1 MESKKRL
8 IGSIE
13 FENES
18 IIITDPCYL
27 QQFKDEKGRY
37 DKWDNFCNKLES
49 QWNRD
54 PMNDIAYKFECEQ
67 KGVKPE
73 YKRIKP
79 AYHDEHMMV
88 SSTIYGDWSCTVY
101 NCSYEELQNRI
112 VSKQRVKKSD
122 IIGKFCADAGL
133 VCVCSAKHYSMPE
146 NFSDWVYTI
155 IPNFTGI
162 ISFYII
168 VDDDGDDDSLIVEG
182 EGNVNFCSTQT
193 GF

>member
-1 MESKKRL
+1 MEIKKRL

-27 QQFKDEKGRY
+27 KQYNGDENWENWRDFLNKHVSQY
-37 DKWDNFCNKLES
+37 DH
-49 QWNRD
+49 D
-54 PMNDIAYKFECEQ
+54 PMDLLYSYDCRK
-67 KGVKPE
+67 KGIEPE
-73 YKRIKP
+73 YKLINL
-79 AYHDEHMMV
+79 AYQDEHMIV
-88 SSTIYGDWSCTVY
+88 STTLYGDWSCTVY

-112 VSKQRVKKSD
+112 AKKQRVKKGD
-122 IIGKFCADAGL
+122 IAGEFCADAGL

-146 NFSDWVYTI
+146 NFGSWTYTI
-155 IPNFTGI
+155 IPDFTGTVSI
-162 ISFYII
+162 Y
-168 VDDDGDDDSLIVEG
+168 VVTDEDNDESLIVEG

>member
-1 MESKKRL
+1 MSKRL
-8 IGSIE
+8 IGSID

-27 QQFKDEKGRY
+27 QQFKDEKGCY

-49 QWNRD
+49 QWNHY
-54 PMNDIAYKFECEQ
+54 PIGDIAYKFECEQ
-67 KGVKPE
+67 KGIKPE
-73 YKRIKP
+73 YMVVKP
-79 AYHDEHMMV
+79 AYQDEHMMV

-112 VSKQRVKKSD
+112 AKKQRVKKSD
-122 IIGKFCADAGL
+122 IVGKFCADAGL
-133 VCVCSAKHYSMPE
+133 VCVCSAKHYSMPDD
-146 NFSDWVYTI
+146 FGDWTYTI
-155 IPNFTGI
+155 IPDFTGI
-162 ISFYII
+162 VSFYII
-168 VDDDGDDDSLIVEG
+168 VDYDGDDDSLIVEG

>member
-1 MESKKRL
+1 MEIKKRL
-8 IGSIE
+8 IGSID

-27 QQFKDEKGRY
+27 QQFKDEKGCY

-49 QWNRD
+49 QWNHY
-54 PMNDIAYKFECEQ
+54 PIGDIAYKFECEQ
-67 KGVKPE
+67 KGVEPV
-73 YKRIKP
+73 YMIVKP
-79 AYHDEHMMV
+79 AYQDEHMMV
-88 SSTIYGDWSCTVY
+88 SSTLYGDWSCTVY

-112 VSKQRVKKSD
+112 AKKQRVKKGD
-122 IIGKFCADAGL
+122 IAGEFCADAGL

-146 NFSDWVYTI
+146 NFGSWTYTI
-155 IPNFTGI
+155 IPDFTGI
-162 ISFYII
+162 VSFY
-168 VDDDGDDDSLIVEG
+168 VVTDEDNDESLIVEG